1 MTESLENNLHNP
13 QSYEV
18 GPISQE
24 TEAQAKRGW
33 EVFINGEKIDRPIE
47 TVRLINQRMQVEVDY
62 GQRPEGFDGPVLKEP
77 GGGGSVIVP
86 YVIHEGQLYI
96 AVAEEKRP
104 TMTDGVPLPILNVP
118 RGFLDPNET
127 HFETAKRELAEE
139 TGYIPLEKRIKEVE
153 GDPMNPNSTFFVT
166 GKDKG
171 VRVFSTQ
178 VLKDE
183 TRVSNP
189 SEDLTEIEFEFNPN
203 VIRTKEGASKTADK
217 VMHSR
222 FIHWTK
228 AVKLGDMFTNAAVA
242 RLFLE
247 TQNQPKNL

>member
-1 MTESLENNLHNP
+1 MAEFPEKNLDHP

-24 TEAQAKRGW
+24 AEAQAKRGW
-33 EVFINGEKIDRPIE
+33 EVLINGEKVDTPIQ
-47 TVRLINQRMQVEVDY
+47 TVTLVNQRMQVEVDY

-96 AVAEEKRP
+96 AVVEEKRP
-104 TMTDGVPLPILNVP
+104 TMTDGVPLPVLNVP

-139 TGYIPLEKRIKEVE
+139 TGYVPLEKRIKEVE

-171 VRVFSTQ
+171 VRVFSAH
-178 VLKDE
+178 VLNEE
-183 TRVSNP
+183 TKVSNS
-189 SEDLTEIEFEFNPN
+189 SEDSTEIEFEFDPD
-203 VIRTKEGASKTADK
+203 VIRAKEGASKIADR

-228 AVKLGDMFTNAAVA
+228 AVKLGDMFTNSAVA

-247 TQNQPKNL
+247 TQSQPKNL